1 MQNDVRALREAAG
14 LSQGALGVA
23 LGVSRQTIQSI
34 EVGKYDPSL
43 PLAIR
48 IARYFGQNVKGSS
61 MSREHPS
68 PVRTYSGFAAG
79 LAVVVALFFVLRT
92 ASDSVALGALVGGLS
107 VMALLA
113 VAIWRA
119 RRGTATAALTRSA
132 AGVADERDAD
142 VMRRS
147 LAVGGST
154 SLIWLP
160 GSLVAIVLGADPM
173 ISVTV
178 ALYGQLATLVIAYLV
193 VERSR

>member
-1 MQNDVRALREAAG
+1 
-14 LSQGALGVA
+14 
-23 LGVSRQTIQSI
+23 
-34 EVGKYDPSL
+34 
-43 PLAIR
+43 
-48 IARYFGQNVKGSS
+48 
-61 MSREHPS
+61 MSREHTS
-68 PVRTYSGFAAG
+68 LVRAYSGFAAG
-79 LAVVVALFFVLRT
+79 LAVVVALYFVLRT

-119 RRGTATAALTRSA
+119 RRGTATASLTRSA

-154 SLIWLP
+154 SMIWLP

-193 VERSR
+193 VQRSR

>member
-1 MQNDVRALREAAG
+1 
-14 LSQGALGVA
+14 
-23 LGVSRQTIQSI
+23 
-34 EVGKYDPSL
+34 
-43 PLAIR
+43 
-48 IARYFGQNVKGSS
+48 
-61 MSREHPS
+61 MSRELTS
-68 PVRTYSGFAAG
+68 PVRAYIGLAAG

-107 VMALLA
+107 VVALLA

-119 RRGTATAALTRSA
+119 RRGTATASLTRSA

-173 ISVTV
+173 IAVTV
-178 ALYGQLATLVIAYLV
+178 ALYGQLATLVVAYLV
-193 VERSR
+193 VQRSR